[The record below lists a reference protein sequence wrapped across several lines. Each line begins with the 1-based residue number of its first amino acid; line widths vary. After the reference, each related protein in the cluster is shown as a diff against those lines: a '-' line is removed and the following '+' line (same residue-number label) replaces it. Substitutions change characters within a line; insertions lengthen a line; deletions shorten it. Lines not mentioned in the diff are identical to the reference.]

1 MDFLMGL
8 WIGGTVGAL
17 MMALMFFATDKTQP

>member
-1 MDFLMGL
+1 MSFLMGL

-17 MMALMFFATDKTQP
+17 MMALMFFAREAE

>member
-1 MDFLMGL
+1 MTFLAGL

-17 MMALMFFATDKTQP
+17 MMAVMFFARDEAP

>member
-1 MDFLMGL
+1 MSFLVGL

-17 MMALMFFATDKTQP
+17 MMALMFFAREAD

>member
-1 MDFLMGL
+1 LMEFMTGL

-17 MMALMFFATDKTQP
+17 MMALMFFAREAD

>member
-1 MDFLMGL
+1 MDVLMGL

-17 MMALMFFATDKTQP
+17 MMALMFFAREAD